1 MSHLLDLVMEAHGG
15 KERWSKVTA
24 VTAVLRIGGPVWAL
38 HQVPG
43 VLGSHE
49 VTVDL
54 GTQRTVLRDYTEA
67 GLRGVFTLDR
77 VSVVAEDVRTV
88 EECRHPLASFDG
100 FRTDTPWDRL
110 HALYF
115 VGYATWNYLTA
126 HYLLTL
132 PCVRI
137 RDLAPEQPPWTRAR
151 PQRRV
156 AAPWRHLPGRH
167 HGPHREPDLLLR
179 RALPAASY
187 GLRAA
192 GYGRHS
198 RRCA

>member
-1 MSHLLDLVMEAHGG
+1 MEAHGG

-24 VTAVLRIGGPVWAL
+24 VTAVLRIGEPVWAL

-100 FRTDTPWDRL
+100 FRTDTPWGRL

-137 RDLAPEQPPWTRAR
+137 RDLAPERPALDPRPASATGSGALASPSRTASRSTPRTRPSTTTSTACSVVWTT
-151 PQRRV
+151 RR
-156 AAPWRHLPGRH
+156 R
-167 HGPHREPDLLLR
+167 
-179 RALPAASY
+179 
-187 GLRAA
+187 LRAA
-192 GYGRHS
+192 FPPVRMIDG
-198 RRCA
+198 